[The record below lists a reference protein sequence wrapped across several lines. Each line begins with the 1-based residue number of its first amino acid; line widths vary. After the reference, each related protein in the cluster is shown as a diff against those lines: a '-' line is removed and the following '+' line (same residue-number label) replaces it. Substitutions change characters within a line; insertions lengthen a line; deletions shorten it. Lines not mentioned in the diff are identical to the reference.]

1 MKTTTEDGTT
11 VAISSGEDNQ
21 FNDESGVEIAE
32 ETMLGDLM
40 KVALDE
46 IKAAPDVWEKL
57 SEKQQDDVIYR
68 VEMRCR
74 KAVRTAADLINS
86 NGRTHVRAKVD
97 YVKFKDGEAVAVF
110 KGFGLGFHTI
120 AEARDA
126 VLIILPEE
134 LPSMEAPHGHAHD
147 DKQADLPLQ
156 DAA

>member
-1 MKTTTEDGTT
+1 VKTKTEDGTAVT
-11 VAISSGEDNQ
+11 ISSEENQ

-32 ETMLGDLM
+32 ITMLGDLM

-57 SEKQQDDVIYR
+57 SEKQQDDLIYR
-68 VEMRCR
+68 LEMRVR

-120 AEARDA
+120 AEARDT

-147 DKQADLPLQ
+147 DKQGDLLLDQ
-156 DAA
+156 AA